1 MFESVWSTFQ
11 SLLRHLKSDTDPPLL
26 TGYVIHTQNPGFLG
40 DRGYVINSQ
49 KSRILERGYL
59 IHTKNPGFLGDR
71 GYVIYSKKSR
81 ILERGYLIEGGAI
94 ILNWVVVTWH
104 NLGNSL

>member
-59 IHTKNPGFLGDR
+59 I
-71 GYVIYSKKSR
+71 
-81 ILERGYLIEGGAI
+81 EGGGI
-94 ILNWVVVTWH
+94 ILNWVVTGDFPM
-104 NLGNSL
+104 LLF